1 MSKLRTRLALTVVGA
16 ALLLSA
22 LVLLDQH
29 EAAASDTLPSR
40 EPAAVPGAP
49 PVHNPSNRA
58 WVDPLNSPQESKQS
72 AIVTVQSLASTEPQV
87 PSAGHLPPRSR
98 IGCTPEQK
106 RRSTAAPS
114 TPARRG
120 PAPTE
125 VAAYIARARAKI
137 QQGDIAAARRLLERA
152 SDSDK
157 AEAWF
162 ALAETYD
169 PQMLAHGGFSGQAR
183 PGEGRTLYQK
193 AEERGA
199 QGARER
205 LLAIRSKARPRTGNG
220 VTSCSTRLRY
230 ETHHRLSPRAY
241 PVGPAFTA
249 VLLPRG
255 STSSRSTA
263 ASDARR

>member
-29 EAAASDTLPSR
+29 EAAASDTLRSR

-87 PSAGHLPPRSR
+87 SVGATSGIAPVSDVRPAEAPAA
-98 IGCTPEQK
+98 
-106 RRSTAAPS
+106 TAAPS

-152 SDSDK
+152 SDSDE

-169 PQMLAHGGFSGQAR
+169 PQMLARWGVLGVKPDLEKA
-183 PGEGRTLYQK
+183 RTLYQR
-193 AEERGA
+193 AEARGA

-205 LLAIRSKARPRTGNG
+205 LLAIRQ
-220 VTSCSTRLRY
+220 
-230 ETHHRLSPRAY
+230 
-241 PVGPAFTA
+241 
-249 VLLPRG
+249 
-255 STSSRSTA
+255 
-263 ASDARR
+263 

>member
-40 EPAAVPGAP
+40 GPAAVPGAP

-58 WVDPLNSPQESKQS
+58 WVDPLNSPQEQS
-72 AIVTVQSLASTEPQV
+72 AKPIATVQSLASTEPQV
-87 PSAGHLPPRSR
+87 PVGARLEAPATSGIAPVSDVRPAEA
-98 IGCTPEQK
+98 TAA
-106 RRSTAAPS
+106 TAAPP
-114 TPARRG
+114 TPARRD
-120 PAPTE
+120 PATTE

-152 SDSDK
+152 SDSDA

-162 ALAETYD
+162 ALAETYE
-169 PQMLAHGGFSGQAR
+169 PQVLARWGVLGVKPDLEKA
-183 PGEGRTLYQK
+183 RTLYQR
-193 AEERGA
+193 AETRGA

-205 LLAIRSKARPRTGNG
+205 LLAIRQ
-220 VTSCSTRLRY
+220 
-230 ETHHRLSPRAY
+230 
-241 PVGPAFTA
+241 
-249 VLLPRG
+249 
-255 STSSRSTA
+255 
-263 ASDARR
+263 